1 LGAGIEEAKMAVQ
14 QAGYP
19 TAMYEASMC
28 DPRDLD
34 RERVSDMLES
44 FFESLGLSKIDRHDG
59 NGKERDDVE

>member
-1 LGAGIEEAKMAVQ
+1 
-14 QAGYP
+14 
-19 TAMYEASMC
+19 MC

-59 NGKERDDVE
+59 DGNGRGDAK